1 MRRPVRGR
9 RGARPQRKRLFVGCE
24 GESERGYAALLQR
37 YAEIDD
43 LLVHIDPVLLQPGGG
58 DPCALVER
66 ALALLTQRERR
77 HGDPYANSFVL
88 LDTDKLGQTPQR
100 DQRARQIAERAGLT
114 LVWQEPCHEAMLLR
128 HLENCTN
135 LQPGTTPL
143 ALQQL
148 TQRWPALPRSGDVGY
163 AELTDTSRTWS
174 SSSASATPWAS
185 RRPPPSPAT
194 NRGWPRPRPPRPRPR
209 LTALPRAFTGR

>member
-1 MRRPVRGR
+1 MRGR

-77 HGDPYANSFVL
+77 HGDPYADSFVL
-88 LDTDKLGQTPQR
+88 LDTDKLGQAPQR
-100 DQRARQIAERAGLT
+100 DLRARQIAERAGLT

-148 TQRWPALPRSGDVGY
+148 TQRWPAYEKGMAAVRL
-163 AELTDTSRTWS
+163 AERIDM
-174 SSSASATPWAS
+174 AGA
-185 RRPPPSPAT
+185 RRVAQ
-194 NRGWPRPRPPRPRPR
+194 NDDALAAL
-209 LTALPRAFTGR
+209 LTAIGFA

>member
-1 MRRPVRGR
+1 MRGR

-77 HGDPYANSFVL
+77 HGDLYADSFVL
-88 LDTDKLGQTPQR
+88 LDTDKLGQAPQR

-148 TQRWPALPRSGDVGY
+148 TQRWPVYEKGMAAVRLADRIDMAGARRVARNDV
-163 AELTDTSRTWS
+163 A
-174 SSSASATPWAS
+174 
-185 RRPPPSPAT
+185 
-194 NRGWPRPRPPRPRPR
+194 
-209 LTALPRAFTGR
+209 LTALLTAIGFA